1 MQRIVT
7 LTLNPAVDLSWDA
20 PHVQPTHKIRTTNEQ
35 YDPGGGG
42 LNVARV
48 IHTLGGD
55 ATAILLAGGVI
66 GYLLQDLMAQAGVP
80 CRVIPI
86 AGRTRLCLAV
96 HDRSDNAEYR
106 FVAEGPEVTK
116 GEWQSALKATDTAR
130 ADWIVASG
138 SLPRGV
144 PEDFYADL
152 ARRSAASG
160 RKFVLDTSGPPL
172 KAALGQ
178 GLALI
183 KPSLGEF
190 EALVGCKLPEPRLQA
205 EAALDLVRRGAA
217 GMIVVSLGAQGAL
230 LATPNGTIH
239 FPSPPIEIRSAV
251 GAGDS
256 FVAGMTLALARGQTP
271 EDALAYGIAC
281 GTSAVAHVGTA
292 RPDPEQVAALYGVI
306 TGQPEAGDRDR
317 SAGI

>member
-1 MQRIVT
+1 MTRIVT
-7 LTLNPAVDLSWDA
+7 LTLNPAVDLAWDA
-20 PHVQPTHKIRTTNEQ
+20 PHVQHTHKIRTTNEQ

-48 IHTLGGD
+48 IHVLGGD
-55 ATAILLAGGVI
+55 ATAILLAGGVT
-66 GYLLQDLMAQAGVP
+66 GHFLQDLMAEAGVA

-86 AGRTRLCLAV
+86 DGRTRMSVTV
-96 HDRSDNAEYR
+96 HDRSDSAEYR
-106 FVAEGPEVTK
+106 FVAEGPEISQ
-116 GEWQSALKATDTAR
+116 GEWQSALKAVETAR

-152 ARRSAASG
+152 ARRTEAAG
-160 RKFVLDTSGPPL
+160 RKFVLDTSGAPL

-178 GLALI
+178 GLTLI

-190 EALVGCKLPEPRLQA
+190 ETLVGQKLPEPRQLE
-205 EAALDLVRRGAA
+205 EAAMDLVRSGAA
-217 GMIVVSLGAQGAL
+217 GMIVVSLGSEGAL
-230 LATPNGTIH
+230 LATATGTRRL
-239 FPSPPIEIRSAV
+239 PAPPIEVRSAV

-256 FVAGMTLALARGQTP
+256 FVAGMTLGLARRMTP
-271 EDALAYGIAC
+271 GDALAYGIAT

-292 RPDPEQVAALYGVI
+292 RPDPEQVEALF
-306 TGQPEAGDRDR
+306 
-317 SAGI
+317 AGIIANAA